1 MSRLSPWKGIALSI
15 LLTACDNGSNRAV
28 DEPAL
33 VELTPED
40 PVLEEPNWGYSGDV
54 GPENWASLDESYAS
68 CSQGLE
74 QSPID
79 VDVST
84 PPSRVPA
91 ITPSYSATPL
101 VIFNNGR
108 TVEVEVHEG
117 DSLAV
122 GENAWDVV
130 QFHFHASSEHTFDGS
145 TYDLEMHVVHAN
157 EAGDLAVLGVVIEA
171 GEHNESLDPIFNNLP
186 RELSSPTEIAGV
198 DVNLADILPDELAA
212 WRYSGSLTTPPCSG
226 RSLACSQYAN

>member
-122 GENAWDVV
+122 GENAGMLCSFTSM
-130 QFHFHASSEHTFDGS
+130 QAASIHSMVPPMT
-145 TYDLEMHVVHAN
+145 LKCM
-157 EAGDLAVLGVVIEA
+157 
-171 GEHNESLDPIFNNLP
+171 
-186 RELSSPTEIAGV
+186 LSMQTKPVTLLSWA
-198 DVNLADILPDELAA
+198 L
-212 WRYSGSLTTPPCSG
+212 
-226 RSLACSQYAN
+226 